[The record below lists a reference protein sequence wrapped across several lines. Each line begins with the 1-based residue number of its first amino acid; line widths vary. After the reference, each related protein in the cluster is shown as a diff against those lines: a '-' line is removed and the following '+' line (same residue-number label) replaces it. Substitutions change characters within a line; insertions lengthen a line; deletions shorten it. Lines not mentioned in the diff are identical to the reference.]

1 VSAAAAVVTRVTGH
15 SLFGAPTARHLL
27 AARAIMG
34 LIASSGFIYS
44 LSVLPL
50 SAAASIN
57 FSTPLFTALLSTII
71 LQEPWNPRVIA
82 GTPSSLV
89 CTFPSLTIS
98 VLQCRGLTPN
108 RIPVSLFVDSF
119 ERG

>member
-1 VSAAAAVVTRVTGH
+1 MGQNVGMVPISALRMHGCH
-15 SLFGAPTARHLL
+15 CC
-27 AARAIMG
+27 
-34 LIASSGFIYS
+34 S

-89 CTFPSLTIS
+89 CIFPSLTIS

-108 RIPVSLFVDSF
+108 RTPVSLFVDSF